1 MKLLLDTHI
10 FLWFINGDSRLP
22 ASTLAAIRDPGNQ
35 IYLSA
40 ISFWE
45 VAVKYQLG
53 KLPLP
58 DSPEIFLPAYCS
70 LHRIQLLPLEPE
82 CITELLTLPS
92 IHRDPFDRMLISQA
106 LHHGLTLVS
115 EDALVRSY
123 PAVFLN

>member
-22 ASTLAAIRDPGNQ
+22 VATLAAIRDPGNQ

-40 ISFWE
+40 VCFWE

-58 DSPEIFLPAYCS
+58 DSPEIF
-70 LHRIQLLPLEPE
+70 
-82 CITELLTLPS
+82 LPS